1 VAIIK
6 LTKRAVDACTAQGAR
21 YTVWDTEVGGF
32 GLRVTPA
39 GFRSSADSKP
49 ALLAKVYVLKY
60 RFAGQQRWITIGRH
74 GSPWTPEMAR
84 TKAQRLLGDV
94 AGGIDPAKDK
104 RVDREAIT
112 VARLCDL
119 YLAEGV
125 AHKKTL
131 TLQSDRG
138 RIANHIKPLLGKKR
152 VDAITCDD
160 IERLQNEVTRGKT
173 ARAKPEGQ
181 RHKGRDIQGGAGVA
195 ARCVELMS
203 TLMAFAINRRLRTDN
218 PVKGVK
224 KAAGRKMERYLTEA
238 EIAQLS
244 AALEAEGR
252 ANNNVFACT
261 AIELL
266 LLTGCRRGEIMGLQ
280 WTHVDFERQCLRLPD
295 SKTGAKVVFLN
306 APALT
311 LLAKL
316 PRMRANPYV
325 IAGALEGAAL
335 VGIGKIWERVRKR
348 AGLEGVRLHDLRHNF
363 ASIGAGNG
371 LSLPMIGALLGHK
384 NTATTQRYA
393 HLAADPIR
401 AAGEAVG
408 ARIVAA
414 MTGENGG

>member
-1 VAIIK
+1 MALIK
-6 LTKRAVDACTAQGAR
+6 LTKRAVDACKAEGTR
-21 YTVWDTEVGGF
+21 YTAWDTEVAGF

-39 GFRSSADSKP
+39 GERS
-49 ALLAKVYVLKY
+49 YVLKY
-60 RFAGQQRWITIGRH
+60 RCSGQQRWFTIGRH

-84 TKAQRLLGDV
+84 RQAQRLLGEV
-94 AGGIDPAKDK
+94 TRGVDPASDK
-104 RVDREAIT
+104 QADREAIT
-112 VARLCDL
+112 IAELCDL

-152 VDAITCDD
+152 VDAITCAD
-160 IERLQNEVTRGKT
+160 IERLQIEVTKGKT
-173 ARAKPEGQ
+173 ARAKPEGL
-181 RHKGRDIQGGAGVA
+181 RHMGRDILGGAGVA

-203 TLMAFAINRRLRTDN
+203 TLMAFAIKRRLRANN
-218 PVKGVK
+218 PVNGVK
-224 KAAGRKMERYLTEA
+224 KAAGRKIERYLTEA
-238 EIAQLS
+238 EIARLA
-244 AALEAEGR
+244 AALEAEAGSSGS
-252 ANNNVFACT
+252 VFAST
-261 AIELL
+261 AISLL
-266 LLTGCRRGEIMGLQ
+266 LLTGCRRGEILGLQ
-280 WTHVDFERQCLRLPD
+280 WEHVDFERQCLRLPD

-306 APALT
+306 APALA
-311 LLAKL
+311 LLAEL
-316 PRMRANPYV
+316 PRMEANPHV
-325 IAGALEGAAL
+325 IAGALKGAAL

-348 AGLEGVRLHDLRHNF
+348 AGLGGVRLHDLRHNF

-384 NTATTQRYA
+384 HTATTQRYA

-414 MTGENGG
+414 MNRGSGG